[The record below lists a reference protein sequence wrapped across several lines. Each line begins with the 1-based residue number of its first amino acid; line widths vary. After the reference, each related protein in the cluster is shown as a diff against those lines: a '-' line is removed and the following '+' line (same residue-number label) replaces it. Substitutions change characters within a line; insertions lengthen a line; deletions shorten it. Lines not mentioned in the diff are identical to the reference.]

1 MIVSEVTREEFDKLS
16 AQVESNTKR
25 LSDGDSTLKLI
36 NYRLDEIDKKL
47 DKLEES
53 LLALQQKPAK
63 RWESVSTTIIQWV
76 VTALLA
82 FIAVKIGLN

>member
-1 MIVSEVTREEFDKLS
+1 MSDVTREEFDRLQ

-47 DKLEES
+47 DKLDS
-53 LLALQQKPAK
+53 AL
-63 RWESVSTTIIQWV
+63 
-76 VTALLA
+76 
-82 FIAVKIGLN
+82 N

>member
-1 MIVSEVTREEFDKLS
+1 MSDVTREEFDKLS
-16 AQVESNTKR
+16 AQVQRNTDR
-25 LSDGDSTLKLI
+25 LANGDTALALIDKELKHI
-36 NYRLDEIDKKL
+36 NNKLDEL
-47 DKLEES
+47 TAS
-53 LLALQQKPAK
+53 VNALKEKPAK

>member
-1 MIVSEVTREEFDKLS
+1 VSEVTREEFDKLS
-16 AQVESNTKR
+16 AQVQRNTER
-25 LSDGDSTLKLI
+25 LANGDTALALIDKELKHI
-36 NYRLDEIDKKL
+36 NNKLDEL
-47 DKLEES
+47 TAS
-53 LLALQQKPAK
+53 VNALKEKPAK

>member
-1 MIVSEVTREEFDKLS
+1 MSDVTLEEFDRLRE
-16 AQVESNTKR
+16 QVDANTKR
-25 LSDGDSTLKLI
+25 LSDGDATLKLI
-36 NYRLDEIDKKL
+36 NFRLDQIDKKL
-47 DKLEES
+47 DELGREMNELK
-53 LLALQQKPAK
+53 AKPAK

>member
-1 MIVSEVTREEFDKLS
+1 MSDITREEFDKLQ

-47 DKLEES
+47 DKLDT
-53 LLALQQKPAK
+53 ALNAIQQKPVK
-63 RWESVSTTIIQWV
+63 RWEQISSTILQWV

-82 FIAVKIGLN
+82 YIAVRVGLA

>member
-36 NYRLDEIDKKL
+36 NYRLDEIDNKL

>member
-1 MIVSEVTREEFDKLS
+1 MSDVTREEFDRLQ

-47 DKLEES
+47 DKLDS
-53 LLALQQKPAK
+53 GVVAIQQKPAK
-63 RWESVSTTIIQWV
+63 RWESISSTVLQWV

-82 FIAVKIGLN
+82 FIAVKLGLA